1 MQVLHRQL
9 SVHCATVFGLDTLL
23 VAAAVGFATSIE
35 GPVVSAP
42 AGLAQTA
49 TITVLFALCCYY
61 NDLYDLTTVHSTG
74 EVVIRFLQAAGA
86 TAIMLAV
93 LSVLIPQIHIASAT
107 FLTLL
112 GLLLVAIPVV
122 RVACERLARDPYVAE
137 RVLILGTGARARA
150 IAREILRQHQFA
162 YRVVGFVDDATGA
175 PVAGALPAVAAP
187 ALAAPRVLGSRDD
200 LARLVAAW
208 RVDRIVVGVSD
219 RRGGLPVDQLLEARL
234 SGVCVE
240 DVATTYERIAGK
252 VLVEG
257 IWPSWLIFSDG
268 FRAAR
273 RARFVKRGVDVVMAA
288 VGLVIAAPLM
298 ALTAIAIRMDSRGPI
313 FYRQER
319 VGQGGRIFTLW
330 KFRSMRVDAERDTPV
345 WASDADDRVTR
356 VGRVVR
362 FTRLDELPQLWN
374 VLRGEMSLVGPRP
387 ERPFFVE
394 QLAAQIP
401 FYNTRHVVRP
411 GITGWAQVKYRYG
424 SSVEDAMEKLRYDL
438 YYIKHLSIG
447 FDLTIL
453 IDTVKVVLFGKGAK

>member
-1 MQVLHRQL
+1 MQVFHRQL

-35 GPVVSAP
+35 GPVMSGP

-49 TITVLFALCCYY
+49 TVTMMFALCCYY
-61 NDLYDLTTVHSTG
+61 NDLYDLTAVHSTS
-74 EVVIRFLQAAGA
+74 EVVIRFLQVAGA
-86 TAIMLAV
+86 TAMILAV
-93 LSVLIPQIHIASAT
+93 VSPIVPQLHVASAT
-107 FLTLL
+107 FLMLI
-112 GLLLVAIPVV
+112 GLLLVGIPLV
-122 RVACERLARDPYVAE
+122 RKTCERLARDPYVAE
-137 RVLILGTGARARA
+137 RVLILGAGARARA
-150 IAREILRQHQFA
+150 IAREIRRQHQFA
-162 YRVVGFVDDATGA
+162 YRVVGFVDDSSGLTEPRETANGA
-175 PVAGALPAVAAP
+175 AAAP
-187 ALAAPRVLGSRDD
+187 DAPRVLGSRDD

-219 RRGGLPVDQLLEARL
+219 RRGSLPIDQLLEARL

-273 RARFVKRGVDVVMAA
+273 RARVAKRGFDVVTAIIA
-288 VGLVIAAPLM
+288 LVVGAPLM
-298 ALTAIAIRMDSRGPI
+298 AVTALAIRLDSRGPI

-319 VGQGGRIFTLW
+319 VGQGGRVFTLW
-330 KFRSMRVDAERDTPV
+330 KFRSMRVDAERGTPV
-345 WASDADDRVTR
+345 WASDRDDRVTR
-356 VGRVVR
+356 VGRAIR
-362 FTRLDELPQLWN
+362 FTRVDELPQLWN
-374 VLRGEMSLVGPRP
+374 VLGGDMSLVGPRP

-424 SSVEDAMEKLRYDL
+424 SSAEDATEKLRYDL

>member
-1 MQVLHRQL
+1 MQVFQRQL
-9 SVHCATVFGLDTLL
+9 SAHCATVFGLDTLL

-35 GPVVSAP
+35 GPVLWAP
-42 AGLAQTA
+42 AGLAQMATVTA
-49 TITVLFALCCYY
+49 LFALCCYY
-61 NDLYDLTTVHSTG
+61 NDLYDLTAVHSTS

-86 TAIMLAV
+86 TAVMLAIV
-93 LSVLIPQIHIASAT
+93 SVLVPELHIASAT

-112 GLLLVAIPVV
+112 GLLLVAIPAV
-122 RVACERLARDPYVAE
+122 RVACQRLARDPFVAE

-150 IAREILRQHQFA
+150 IAREILKQHQFA
-162 YRVVGFVDDATGA
+162 YRVVGFVDDT
-175 PVAGALPAVAAP
+175 AGATQAGDPPGFAP
-187 ALAAPRVLGSRDD
+187 AALPAPRVLGSRDD
-200 LARLVAAW
+200 LTKLVAAW

-240 DVATTYERIAGK
+240 DVGTTYERIAGK
-252 VLVEG
+252 ILIEG

-273 RARFVKRGVDVVMAA
+273 RARIVKRGFDMVMASI
-288 VGLVIAAPLM
+288 GLILAAPLM
-298 ALTAIAIRMDSRGPI
+298 ALTALAIRLDSPGPT

-319 VGQGGRIFTLW
+319 VGKGGNVFTLW
-330 KFRSMRVDAERDTPV
+330 KFRSMRVDAERDMPV
-345 WASDADDRVTR
+345 WAADADDRVTR
-356 VGRVVR
+356 VGRVIR

-401 FYNTRHVVRP
+401 FYNTRHVVQP